1 MSTTYLSDWR
11 DKRIA
16 TLERELEVVRA
27 QRDEHAR
34 WRSDLADK
42 LHVAEAQLAERTKE
56 MDEARTYCAG
66 LASYIC
72 EPIYDDVANRCGVQA
87 DAQAAAGGAAVERW
101 ANADKQR
108 LRAESAERQVE
119 KMLDRLFERGEMAL
133 APCFACG
140 YNGPNYFQ
148 PDVHPCA
155 ARHHA
160 ALAPAQQ
167 EGGK

>member
-1 MSTTYLSDWR
+1 MTPDVNEQPDGSVCKHGALARVCLSCELE
-11 DKRIA
+11 A
-16 TLERELEVVRA
+16 TVADLER
-27 QRDEHAR
+27 
-34 WRSDLADK
+34 
-42 LHVAEAQLAERTKE
+42 QLAERTRE
-56 MDEARTYCAG
+56 RDDARTYCAG